1 MPIVQ
6 ISQILSY
13 TTNLLPEN
21 CRSGKVAQFVLK
33 VVQTISGPDCQA
45 IWTIKESQILIEVL
59 FDSLFQQDIY
69 EKDLETAW
77 ILGLQFLEKSSGYSN
92 FLNLIKMKA
101 ETEVKKTLLSNE
113 TLSGIIHILCK
124 HFSVGRGVRKFKFIL
139 STY

>member
-77 ILGLQFLEKSSGYSN
+77 VIGLQCLEKSSGYSN
-92 FLNLIKMKA
+92 FLGLIKMKA
-101 ETEVKKTLLSNE
+101 ETEVKKNPIVKRHL
-113 TLSGIIHILCK
+113 
-124 HFSVGRGVRKFKFIL
+124 VR
-139 STY
+139 